1 LIRINLLVNRRVAPA
16 VAPGEEAASAA
27 VVPGPVTPTMGV
39 GFDELETRPEEYYP
53 VRRTGLNAF
62 VVSLI
67 VAAVLIV
74 GTVVWSFIAGGVV
87 DDALEA
93 RGRLEAEIAEARG
106 AAPGLE
112 ALEQRR
118 ADTSSR
124 VMALERLAEPGGAAE
139 RYVGL
144 LNAVNAA
151 VPKREVWLT
160 EVRERGGSVDIR
172 GNTYSDHSV
181 AQVLEDLLKSRYL
194 SGVKPLGAKSVDLAG
209 MKVLQFEF
217 SAKLD

>member
-1 LIRINLLVNRRVAPA
+1 MIRINLLVNRRVTPSPAAGTEAPTAAPEAPA
-16 VAPGEEAASAA
+16 
-27 VVPGPVTPTMGV
+27 PTMGV
-39 GFDELETRPEEYYP
+39 GFDELQTRREEYYP

-62 VVSLI
+62 SVSLV
-67 VAAVLIV
+67 VAGVLVV
-74 GTVVWSFIAGGVV
+74 GMVVWSFLAGGVLT
-87 DDALEA
+87 DEREA
-93 RGRLEAEIAEARG
+93 RGRLEAQIADARA
-106 AAPGLE
+106 AAPDLE

-118 ADTSSR
+118 AETSAN
-124 VMALERLAEPGGAAE
+124 VMALERLAEPGGAVE

-181 AQVLEDLLKSRYL
+181 AAVLEELIQSPHL
-194 SGVKPLGAKSVDLAG
+194 SGVKPLGAKSVDLGGA
-209 MKVLQFEF
+209 KVLQFEF
-217 SAKLD
+217 SARLD